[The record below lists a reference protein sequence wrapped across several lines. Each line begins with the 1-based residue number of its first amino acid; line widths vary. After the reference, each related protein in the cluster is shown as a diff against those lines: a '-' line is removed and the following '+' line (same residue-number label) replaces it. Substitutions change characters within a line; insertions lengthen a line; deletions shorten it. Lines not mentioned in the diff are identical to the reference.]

1 MSRHAEPSRG
11 GSGSGRSDESPR
23 LSRVLI
29 TAEELSARVAELGQ
43 AIARDYEKDN
53 PVLVGVLKGA
63 LVFMADLIRVTP
75 IELTT
80 DFMVLSSYGGGTRSS
95 GVVKLASDLSMPVE
109 DRHVI
114 IVEDIIDTG
123 RTISYLKR
131 NLETRHPRS
140 VRLCSLLDKIER
152 REVEVDID
160 YPGFTI
166 PNVYV
171 VGYGL
176 DHAGSYRNLPHLA
189 VLEEA

>member
-1 MSRHAEPSRG
+1 MSPPVEASRPL
-11 GSGSGRSDESPR
+11 RI
-23 LSRVLI
+23 LI
-29 TAEELSARVAELGQ
+29 TEEELRARVAELGQ

-75 IELTT
+75 IALTT
-80 DFMVLSSYGGGTRSS
+80 DFMVLSSYGDGTRSP

-123 RTISYLKR
+123 RTVSYLKR
-131 NLETRHPRS
+131 HLQTRHPRS
-140 VRLCSLLDKIER
+140 VRLCALLDKIER
-152 REVEVDID
+152 REVPVDID

-166 PNVYV
+166 PDLYV

-176 DHAGSYRNLPHLA
+176 DHAGLYRNLPHLA
-189 VLEEA
+189 VLDAA